1 MHPASTSL
9 HGKVVIDGVTE
20 IRSGV
25 VIGPFVSI
33 GLISGNIL
41 GPTIEEDVMVG
52 ANSSVLGKL
61 TVGRG
66 RHDRCQRSRVPRR
79 AGGREGRPGGRD
91 GRRTTRRDGKWLVL
105 RAMFFRSRRGPRR
118 PNQKRAQAE
127 GRSTEELI
135 EELESLT
142 RKNQERPDAETEVKL
157 VELRH
162 AVGIRRLDEAQK
174 GAAYPEPAFDR
185 LPDRNG
191 DLAGIEPAELS
202 PEVLRAGILR
212 DGCLLIRGAVDRDA
226 ALALAEGID
235 RAFQAR
241 EKAQANFSPERANP
255 WGRREKAERMY
266 YSEFTPTPRFRKA
279 LSRDWIQ
286 GGGGLW
292 VADSPHLL
300 FEMLQAF
307 DRAGLGAAIR
317 GYLGEPPLITVQ
329 KCTLRK
335 VDPDAGRGWHQDGA
349 FMGDVRALN
358 VWLSLSHCGDDEA
371 PGMDVVPRRLDG
383 ILDERPGGHGLQ
395 LVDLGAG
402 G

>member
-1 MHPASTSL
+1 MLKSL
-9 HGKVVIDGVTE
+9 
-20 IRSGV
+20 
-25 VIGPFVSI
+25 
-33 GLISGNIL
+33 
-41 GPTIEEDVMVG
+41 
-52 ANSSVLGKL
+52 
-61 TVGRG
+61 
-66 RHDRCQRSRVPRR
+66 
-79 AGGREGRPGGRD
+79 
-91 GRRTTRRDGKWLVL
+91 
-105 RAMFFRSRRGPRR
+105 FRSRRSATAKPEID
-118 PNQKRAQAE
+118 PTE

-135 EELESLT
+135 EELESLK
-142 RKNQERPDAETEVKL
+142 RRNQERPDADTEVKL

-162 AVGIRRLDEAQK
+162 AVGIRRLDEAQA

-191 DLAGIEPAELS
+191 DLAGIGPAELS

-212 DGCLLIRGAVDRDA
+212 DGCLLIRGAVDRDT
-226 ALALAEGID
+226 ALSLAEGID

-241 EKAQANFSPERANP
+241 EKAQANFSRERVDDP
-255 WGRREKAERMY
+255 WGPRENADRMY

-286 GGGGLW
+286 TGGGLW
-292 VADSPHLL
+292 IADSPHLL
-300 FEMLQAF
+300 FEMLGAF

-317 GYLGEPPLITVQ
+317 GYLGEPPLMTVQ

-383 ILDERPGGHGLQ
+383 ILPSGQEGTKFDWSISEQVAQQAAGETGIVRPIFEPGDML
-395 LVDLGAG
+395 LFDDLFLHTTAAEPSMRKSRMAIESWFFGASASPEQYSPLAA
-402 G
+402 